1 MHAAFQQIAPGE
13 NVGIDMSREYEMAL
27 ALHQQSEPAE
37 PLSEFPS

>member
-13 NVGIDMSREYEMAL
+13 DVGIDLSKEYQMAL

-37 PLSEFPS
+37 PLSKFPS